1 MVSIR
6 KIQLYLETTL
16 FNYYFDVDRDGH
28 EDTVR
33 LFESIGVGKYE
44 GYTSEYAV
52 YELLISS
59 EPKCTNML
67 GLIEKYKIAT
77 LNISE
82 ESDRMADLYVHNK
95 IMPIKYRL
103 DAAHIAIASIYG
115 LDCVLSFN
123 FAHINKLKTKRM
135 TEIINL
141 NEGYKGIIIC
151 TPMEVL
157 DNEQE
162 YD

>member
-1 MVSIR
+1 MV
-6 KIQLYLETTL
+6 KIKKLRLYAESTL
-16 FNYYFDVDRDGH
+16 FNYFFDTDRDGH

-33 LFESIGVGKYE
+33 LFEAIGAGEYE
-44 GYTSEYAV
+44 GYSSEYAV
-52 YELLISS
+52 YELMDSL
-59 EPKCTNML
+59 EPKRANML
-67 GLIEKYKIAT
+67 ELIEKYKIIT

-82 ESDRMADLYVHNK
+82 ESDRMADLYVQNK
-95 IMPIKYRL
+95 IIPLKYRL
-103 DAAHIAIASIYG
+103 DAAHIAIASIHG

-123 FAHINKLKTKRM
+123 FEHINKLKTKRM
-135 TEIINL
+135 TELVNL
-141 NEGYKGIIIC
+141 NEGYKGITIC